1 MAIKVL
7 SKCFWNIYVFSE
19 LCIIG
24 FRDLGYAPINRVC
37 SGKPLSADPINV
49 EDDTAADCGPVGPPI
64 PDYVPGSVVID
75 RELVEHDDEAENDV
89 QRNNGSKLYVR
100 HYAGDESDEE
110 DDCDDPTSGIFA
122 RLRSVARKSHGYPR
136 GAV

>member
-37 SGKPLSADPINV
+37 SPLSAGPINA
-49 EDDTAADCGPVGPPI
+49 EDDTGADCGPVGPPI

-75 RELVEHDDEAENDV
+75 RELVEHDDEAEDNV
-89 QRNNGSKLYVR
+89 QRNNGGSELYVR
-100 HYAGDESDEE
+100 HYAGDETSDEE